1 MVVWGFGVGVWGLWC
16 GAFWVFW
23 GWGSLYK
30 HRRITLG
37 IKLCV
42 HPTAKVKS
50 MTLGHMHILISRGF
64 CLVNSVWYVKPF
76 KQIMLFKKATIK
88 NCSECTGRARIV
100 RQEGHRSSNV
110 IDQVCWND
118 PNPVCFYW
126 FPKYF
131 PLFCLTKQLNNASS
145 ISLCNDR
152 ARIVRQGGQ
161 RSHNIIDQICC
172 YDSNPFCFYWFPKY
186 FPLPYSLAYRR
197 MSL

>member
-1 MVVWGFGVGVWGLWC
+1 MVKVQFYRC
-16 GAFWVFW
+16 DND
-23 GWGSLYK
+23 SLHGKKSVVTYQAPLE
-30 HRRITLG
+30 IYG
-37 IKLCV
+37 CV
-42 HPTAKVKS
+42 HCIIYFALYYGTDTWWCV
-50 MTLGHMHILISRGF
+50 
-64 CLVNSVWYVKPF
+64 C
-76 KQIMLFKKATIK
+76 
-88 NCSECTGRARIV
+88 ECTGRARIV

-172 YDSNPFCFYWFPKY
+172 NDSNPFCFYWFRVWVC
-186 FPLPYSLAYRR
+186 FIR
-197 MSL
+197 